1 MDRIDRLVEQYLK
14 ELKEKTEVKQDKDIK
29 GRKGTQPAKYHKGL
43 SKSTKAKRDAQFKK
57 QAKMSDKDPNIHFI
71 TKN

>member
-29 GRKGTQPAKYHKGL
+29 GRKGT
-43 SKSTKAKRDAQFKK
+43 
-57 QAKMSDKDPNIHFI
+57 
-71 TKN
+71 